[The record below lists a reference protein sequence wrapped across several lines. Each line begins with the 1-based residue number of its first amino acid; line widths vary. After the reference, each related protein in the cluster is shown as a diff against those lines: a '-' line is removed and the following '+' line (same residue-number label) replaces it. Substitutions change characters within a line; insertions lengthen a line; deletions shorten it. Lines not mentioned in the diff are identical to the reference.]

1 MKATLEVLNEER
13 PLADAR
19 AGFGAIETERG
30 RLPLKSMSL
39 SGHITG
45 LHYRNQLSQ
54 TFVNAFQVP
63 LEATYIFPLPDR
75 AAVVSFKMKVADRV
89 IDGILKEREQARA
102 DYDLAISRGQR
113 AAIAEEERPDV
124 FTMRAG
130 NIMPGEAITVE
141 LELSGPLAL
150 SDGEATYR
158 FPLVVAPR
166 YIPGVALDGESV
178 GSGTALDTDAVPD
191 ASRISPP
198 ILLPGMPNP
207 VEFTLSLELDSA
219 GLPVRNLRA
228 SLHELEIEDLS
239 EGVRRVGLA
248 PGATRL
254 DRDFILRFEVG
265 EESVATSL
273 RSLPDSDGPGCTIS
287 LTVVPPNLKR
297 CKVKPR
303 DVVVVLDRSGSMQ
316 GWKMVA
322 ARRAAARILDSLTD
336 KDRLALILF
345 DSVLEEPLDGSGKLS
360 EASDRNRFQAVEF
373 LARVEARGGTEIGP
387 ALARS
392 LEYFAR
398 PQEGREQVVVFV
410 TDGQVG
416 NEAQVYEHVARHA
429 GKTRIHTVGVDRAVN
444 ESFLRRLA
452 QSTGGVFDL
461 VESEDRLDEVMRS
474 IHRRI
479 GSPVLRDLQ
488 LHLDGLS
495 EVTPEKVDVFPGM
508 PAVISG
514 RLAGPAPD
522 SVRVTATR
530 ADGKPFQADLGH
542 QPTSDPVLRHVW
554 ARARVLDL
562 EHRLD
567 TDEGP
572 AGLGQAI
579 TDFSLQWG
587 VLCRFTA
594 YVAVDASGVV
604 NPSGQVH
611 QVTQAVEAPSQWGTA
626 VGGAMRMSET
636 PGGAV
641 RRCYSAF
648 GSPAPAAPCRPGA
661 PGPLD
666 SGWLGSGS
674 GACFDALSSIG
685 GEASPKSIE
694 ADMTDRKRSSRPAP
708 SPEEW
713 LRKTFSNLERAIESL
728 KQKPKSLD
736 AIDQIEEAL
745 LTLARWAS
753 EPARKLEAL
762 GQEALKS
769 YRRDPAEG
777 LPSLQAW
784 LEELRKLLGLKPPRK
799 KSWWKR

>member
-13 PLADAR
+13 ALDDAR
-19 AGFGAIETERG
+19 AGFGAVETGRG
-30 RLPLKSMSL
+30 RLPLRAMSL

-45 LHYRNQLSQ
+45 LHFRNQLSQ
-54 TFVNAFQVP
+54 TFVNAFNVP

-166 YIPGVALDGESV
+166 YIPGVALEGASV
-178 GSGTALDTDAVPD
+178 GSGTASDTDAVPD

-207 VEFTLSLELDSA
+207 VHFSLSLELDAA

-228 SLHELEIEDLS
+228 SLHQLEVEETAD
-239 EGVRRVGLA
+239 GVRRVGLA
-248 PGATRL
+248 PGTTRL

-265 EESVATSL
+265 EEAVATSL
-273 RSLPDSDGPGCTIS
+273 RSLPDSDGPGCTVA

-303 DVVVVLDRSGSMQ
+303 DVVVVLDRSGSME

-336 KDRLALILF
+336 KDRLALLLF
-345 DSVLEEPLDGSGKLS
+345 DSVLEEPLNNSGMLV

-387 ALARS
+387 ALARG
-392 LEYFAR
+392 LEYFSQ
-398 PQEGREQVVVFV
+398 PHEGREQVVVFV
-410 TDGQVG
+410 TDGQVC
-416 NEAQVYEHVARHA
+416 NEAEVYEHVARHA
-429 GKTRIHTVGVDRAVN
+429 GKTRIYTVGVDRAVN
-444 ESFLRRLA
+444 ESFLKRLA
-452 QSTGGVFDL
+452 ESTGGVFDL

-495 EVTPEKVDVFPGM
+495 DVTPARVDVFPGM
-508 PAVISG
+508 PAMISG

-522 SVRVTATR
+522 RIRVTATR
-530 ADGKPFQADLGH
+530 ADGKPYQAELGN
-542 QPTSDPVLRHVW
+542 QPTADPVLRHVW

-562 EHRLD
+562 EHRFD
-567 TDEGP
+567 TGGP
-572 AGLGQAI
+572 DDLGPTI
-579 TDFSLQWG
+579 TDFSLKWG

-594 YVAVDASGVV
+594 FVAVDASGVV
-604 NPSGQVH
+604 NPTGQVH
-611 QVTQAVEAPSQWGTA
+611 QVTQAVESPSQWGTA
-626 VGGAMRMSET
+626 VGGAMPMREA
-636 PGGAV
+636 PGGAG
-641 RRCYSAF
+641 YSCF
-648 GSPAPAAPCRPGA
+648 GGAPAAPAPCAA
-661 PGPLD
+661 PGPLSG
-666 SGWLGSGS
+666 SGWLGGDS
-674 GACFDALSSIG
+674 CFES
-685 GEASPKSIE
+685 EV
-694 ADMTDRKRSSRPAP
+694 ADFLTDSKRERRLESRSS
-708 SPEEW
+708 PE
-713 LRKTFSNLERAIESL
+713 NSL
-728 KQKPKSLD
+728 KAMFPDLEKAVEALRRPESSQLV
-736 AIDQIEEAL
+736 QIEQAL
-745 LTLARWAS
+745 VSLAGWAS
-753 EPARKLEAL
+753 EPALKLEAL
-762 GQEALKS
+762 GREALES

-777 LPSLQAW
+777 LRKLQAW
-784 LEELRKLLGLKPPRK
+784 LEELRRLLGLKPPRK

>member
-1 MKATLEVLNEER
+1 
-13 PLADAR
+13 
-19 AGFGAIETERG
+19 
-30 RLPLKSMSL
+30 
-39 SGHITG
+39 
-45 LHYRNQLSQ
+45 
-54 TFVNAFQVP
+54 
-63 LEATYIFPLPDR
+63 
-75 AAVVSFKMKVADRV
+75 V

-102 DYDLAISRGQR
+102 DYDLAISQGQR

-207 VEFTLSLELDSA
+207 VHFTLSLELDSA

-239 EGVRRVGLA
+239 EGVRRVGLT

-265 EESVATSL
+265 EESVATSF
-273 RSLPDSDGPGCTIS
+273 RSLPDSDGPGCTVA

-297 CKVKPR
+297 CGVKPR

-345 DSVLEEPLDGSGKLS
+345 DSVLEEPLEGSGKLL
-360 EASDRNRFQAVEF
+360 EATDRNRFQAVEF

-398 PQEGREQVVVFV
+398 PQQGREQVVVFV

-429 GKTRIHTVGVDRAVN
+429 GKTRIYTVGVDRAVN
-444 ESFLRRLA
+444 ESFLKRLA
-452 QSTGGVFDL
+452 ESSGGVFDL

-530 ADGKPFQADLGH
+530 ADGKPFQAKLGH
-542 QPTSDPVLRHVW
+542 QPTFDPVLRHVW

-562 EHRLD
+562 EHRFD
-567 TDEGP
+567 TDAGP
-572 AGLGQAI
+572 LGLGQTI
-579 TDFSLQWG
+579 TDFSLKWG

-604 NPSGQVH
+604 NPSGRVH
-611 QVTQAVEAPSQWGTA
+611 QVTQAVEAPSQWGTDM
-626 VGGAMRMSET
+626 GRGTRMSRAMAE
-636 PGGAV
+636 AV
-641 RRCYSAF
+641 YGYR
-648 GSPAPAAPCRPGA
+648 SPAPAAPCRPGA

-666 SGWLGSGS
+666 SGWLGAGS
-674 GACFDALSSIG
+674 GACFDALSSIEG
-685 GEASPKSIE
+685 GASPQSIE
-694 ADMTDRKRSSRPAP
+694 ANVPDRKRTSKPAP

-713 LRKTFSNLERAIESL
+713 LRKTFSSLEKAIESL
-728 KQKPKSLD
+728 KQEPKPLD
-736 AIDQIEEAL
+736 SIDQIEEAL
-745 LTLARWAS
+745 VTLARWAS
-753 EPARKLEAL
+753 EPARKLEAS
-762 GQEALKS
+762 GREALES

-777 LPSLQAW
+777 LPKLQAW
-784 LEELRKLLGLKPPRK
+784 LEELRQLLGLKPPRK

>member
-13 PLADAR
+13 PLSETR
-19 AGFGAIETERG
+19 AGFGAVETERG
-30 RLPLKSMSL
+30 RLPLRAMSL
-39 SGHITG
+39 TGRITG
-45 LHYRNQLSQ
+45 LHFRNQLSQ
-54 TFVNAFQVP
+54 TFVNAFKEP

-89 IDGILKEREQARA
+89 IDGVLKEREQARA

-130 NIMPGEAITVE
+130 NIMPGESITVD

-178 GSGTALDTDAVPD
+178 GSGTVLDTDAVPD
-191 ASRISPP
+191 ASRITPP

-207 VEFTLSLELDSA
+207 VHFALSLELDPA

-228 SLHELEIEDLS
+228 SLHQLEIEDLS
-239 EGVRRVGLA
+239 DGMRRVGLT
-248 PGATRL
+248 PGSTRL

-265 EESVATSL
+265 EEAVATSF
-273 RSLPDSDGPGCTIS
+273 RSLADPDGQGCTVA

-297 CKVKPR
+297 CGVKPR
-303 DVVVVLDRSGSMQ
+303 DVVVVLDRSGSME

-345 DSVLEEPLDGSGKLS
+345 DSVLEEPLETSGKLV

-392 LEYFAR
+392 LEYFTG
-398 PQEGREQVVVFV
+398 PKQDREQVVVFV

-416 NEAQVYEHVARHA
+416 NEAQVYSHVASHA
-429 GKTRIHTVGVDRAVN
+429 GSTRIFTVGVDRAVN
-444 ESFLRRLA
+444 ESFLKRLA
-452 QSTGGVFDL
+452 ESTGGVFEL
-461 VESEDRLDEVMRS
+461 VESQDRLDEVMRS

-488 LHLDGLS
+488 LRVEGLS
-495 EVTPEKVDVFPGM
+495 EVTPEGVDVFPGM

-522 SVRVTATR
+522 KIRVTAVR
-530 ADGKPFQADLGH
+530 ADGKPFQTELSNQATAD
-542 QPTSDPVLRHVW
+542 PILRHIW
-554 ARARVLDL
+554 ARARVLDM

-567 TDEGP
+567 TGAGP
-572 AGLGQAI
+572 ADLGQSI
-579 TDFSLQWG
+579 TDFSLRWG

-604 NPSGQVH
+604 NPTGQVH
-611 QVTQAVEAPSQWGTA
+611 RVTQAVESPSQWGTA
-626 VGGAMRMSET
+626 VGGAMRTSEAFLGRACCDALYDAEEKASLRRSIPRPSPSVV
-636 PGGAV
+636 PG
-641 RRCYSAF
+641 
-648 GSPAPAAPCRPGA
+648 PGA
-661 PGPLD
+661 PPPP
-666 SGWLGSGS
+666 SK
-674 GACFDALSSIG
+674 AKKLS
-685 GEASPKSIE
+685 E
-694 ADMTDRKRSSRPAP
+694 DRKREAKVSQ
-708 SPEEW
+708 EEM
-713 LRKTFSNLERAIESL
+713 LKALVPGLEKL
-728 KQKPKSLD
+728 F
-736 AIDQIEEAL
+736 EAL
-745 LTLARWAS
+745 TKSDSISLEQVEQALRLLSGWAG
-753 EPARKLEAL
+753 EPARKLELL
-762 GQEALKS
+762 GREALDT

-777 LPSLQAW
+777 LPKLQAW